1 MPSRL
6 SRCVGKE
13 FQLEESALLSLH
25 WRHEHSANYNKC
37 LSHFLQKT
45 PMQEVLERRGSLCIT
60 MKESDME
67 RALAELGSP
76 SRCCFGLLTLLVP
89 GDPIGI
95 DARSLAP
102 ILNIDKF
109 SPTRP
114 SGPSWSS
121 S

>member
-1 MPSRL
+1 MPSHL
-6 SRCVGKE
+6 SRSVGKE

-45 PMQEVLERRGSLCIT
+45 PMQEVVERRGSLCIT

-76 SRCCFGLLTLLVP
+76 NRCCLGLLTHLVL
-89 GDPIGI
+89 
-95 DARSLAP
+95 ARV
-102 ILNIDKF
+102 
-109 SPTRP
+109 
-114 SGPSWSS
+114 
-121 S
+121 